1 MVSLEEL
8 CQEKSGLSE
17 ILFVKTV
24 EKCPENNDFSGGN
37 SDGIGISDEV
47 TADEHYQMVNRSE
60 PYLEALA
67 YLEDKLVEQFDLDI
81 FSEETA
87 GSEQTLVNLGYVI
100 KRFKQASG
108 IIQSEINSLQN
119 EINHLQTR
127 KDLFEEQAELAA
139 KRLLKAMQ
147 IHGKKQIETPL
158 VSIAISSGL
167 IIVE

>member
-1 MVSLEEL
+1 MISLEEL
-8 CQEKSGLSE
+8 CQDKPGLSE
-17 ILFVKTV
+17 ILFVKTN
-24 EKCPENNDFSGGN
+24 EKCPENNGFSGGN

-47 TADEHYQMVNRSE
+47 TSEEHQQMVNRSD
-60 PYLEALA
+60 PYMEALS
-67 YLEDKLVEQFDLDI
+67 YLEDKLIEQFDLDI

-87 GSEQTLVNLGYVI
+87 GLEQTLVNLGYVI

-108 IIQSEINSLQN
+108 IIQSEINY
-119 EINHLQTR
+119 LQTEIESLEA
-127 KDLFEEQAELAA
+127 KKCLFDEQAELAA

>member
-24 EKCPENNDFSGGN
+24 KKCPENNDYSGGN

-47 TADEHYQMVNRSE
+47 TSEEHQQMVNRSD
-60 PYLEALA
+60 PYMEALS

-81 FSEETA
+81 FSDETEECA
-87 GSEQTLVNLGYVI
+87 QILVNLGFVI

-108 IIQSEINSLQN
+108 IIQSEINYLQS
-119 EINHLQTR
+119 EIDQLKNR
-127 KDLFEEQAELAA
+127 KDLFAEQAELAS
-139 KRLLKAMQ
+139 KRLIKAMQ
-147 IHGKKQIETPL
+147 IHGKKEIETPL
-158 VSIAISSGL
+158 VSIKKCSGP
-167 IIVE
+167 V